1 MFDALSRLATTRPR
15 RVLVVTAFFFVVAGV
30 VGGPVAGLLNTDSDS
45 FSDTSAESAVAM
57 QRIESASGLSATPD
71 VLVLADV
78 DDTQAVETVP
88 SLLKET
94 KGVKRVVGG
103 PEGGPAF
110 LSKDGTQTYWAAIYG
125 ADVDSDATTEH
136 LREELRG
143 VRGTLVGGFGP
154 AYQQVNE
161 QVESDLVKAEL
172 IAFPLL
178 FVVSLLVFRSAVAA
192 LLPLLVGGLTI
203 VTSLLVIR
211 GINEVVD
218 VSVFALNLITGLGLG
233 LAIDYSLFMVSRFR
247 EEVDRV
253 GPGAEAVRRT
263 VLTAGR
269 TVVFSA
275 VTVAGA
281 GIALLVFPLR
291 FLYSMGIGVT
301 VVALVAAAVSLL
313 VLPALFAVLGTRIN
327 ALGLKRWQRSLQAEA
342 RAEQHGFWYRLSKI
356 VMRFPVGIALAGAA
370 ILLALGAP
378 FLGIKFTGVD
388 ATVLPDGAEAKIVD
402 ATLRSDFTGADV
414 APLIVAVEAPESAA
428 SAVTSYAD
436 RLAELDDVA
445 GTTEPRFLGDDTWQ
459 VDVKPQHATL
469 DERTLDLVS
478 DVRAVDAP
486 GPALVAGQSA
496 EQVDQVQ
503 AIRDAIPLGLVILA
517 ALTFVA
523 LFLTTG
529 SVILPL
535 KALAMNLLTI
545 SATFGVLV
553 LIFQDGRLEGLLD
566 YSSQGALESSQP
578 VFLFAVV
585 FGLSTDYAVF
595 LLTRIK
601 EARDAGAG
609 ERESVALGLQRTGRI
624 VTAAALLFAIA
635 LGSFA
640 TSEITFIKE
649 LGVGTAVAVLID
661 ATIVRAMLVPSLMAL
676 LGKANWWSPRFLQRL
691 HARFGLNENL
701 PEHQTAR

>member
-1 MFDALSRLATTRPR
+1 MFEALSRLATTRPR
-15 RVLVVTAFFFVVAGV
+15 RVLVVTVFFFVVAGAI
-30 VGGPVAGLLNTDSDS
+30 GGPVAGLLNTDSDS
-45 FSDTSAESAVAM
+45 FSDTSAESAVAV
-57 QRIESASGLSATPD
+57 QRIETASGLSATPD

-78 DDTQAVETVP
+78 DDTKAVADVP
-88 SLLKET
+88 RVLRAT
-94 KGVKRVVGG
+94 KGVERVLGG
-103 PEGGPAF
+103 PDGGKAF
-110 LSKDGTQTYWAAIYG
+110 QSKDGRQTYWMAIYG
-125 ADVDSDATTEH
+125 ADVDPDATTEH
-136 LREELRG
+136 LRAELARVPG
-143 VRGTLVGGFGP
+143 ASVGGAGP
-154 AYQQVNE
+154 AYQQVND
-161 QVESDLVKAEL
+161 QVEHDLLKAEL

-178 FVVSLLVFRSAVAA
+178 FVAALLVFRSAVSA

-203 VTSLLVIR
+203 VSSLLVVR

-233 LAIDYSLFMVSRFR
+233 LSIDYSLFLVSRFR
-247 EEVDRV
+247 EEVDRIGA
-253 GPGAEAVRRT
+253 GPEAVRRT

-269 TVVFSA
+269 TVLFSA

-313 VLPALFAVLGTRIN
+313 VLPALFAVLGTKIN
-327 ALGLKRWQRSLQAEA
+327 AGGLKRWQRALQAEA

-370 ILLALGAP
+370 VLLALGAP

-388 ATVLPDGAEAKIVD
+388 ASVLPDDAEAKIVD
-402 ATLRSDFTGADV
+402 TTLRQDFVGADV
-414 APLIVAVEAPESAA
+414 APLIIAVEAPRSDA
-428 SAVTSYAD
+428 SALGAYAD
-436 RLAELDDVA
+436 RLGSLDGVA
-445 GTTEPRFLGDDTWQ
+445 SVTEPRFLGDDTWQ
-459 VDVKPQHATL
+459 VDVSPRHATL
-469 DERTLDLVS
+469 DERTLTLVDTVR
-478 DVRAVDAP
+478 DVRAP
-486 GPALVAGQSA
+486 GPALVGGQSA
-496 EQVDQVQ
+496 EQVDQVS
-503 AIRDAIPLGLVILA
+503 AIRSAVPLGIAILA

-529 SVILPL
+529 SVVLPI
-535 KALAMNLLTI
+535 KALVMNLLTI

-553 LIFQDGRLEGLLD
+553 LVFQDGRLEGLLA
-566 YSSQGALESSQP
+566 YTSQGALESSQP
-578 VFLFAVV
+578 VFLFAVA

-601 EARDAGAG
+601 EARDDGAG

-624 VTAAALLFAIA
+624 VTAAAVLFAIA

-640 TSEITFIKE
+640 TSEIIFIKE

-661 ATIVRAMLVPSLMAL
+661 ATIVRALLVPSLMAL
-676 LGKANWWSPRFLQRL
+676 LGRANWWAPRPLQRV
-691 HARFGLNENL
+691 HARFGLHE
-701 PEHQTAR
+701 